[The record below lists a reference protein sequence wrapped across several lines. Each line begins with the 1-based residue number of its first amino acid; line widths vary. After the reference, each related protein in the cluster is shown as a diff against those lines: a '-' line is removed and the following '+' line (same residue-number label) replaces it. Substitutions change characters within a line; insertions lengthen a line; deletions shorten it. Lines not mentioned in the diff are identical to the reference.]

1 MTVKNFFTGIL
12 DGSLSSDFLGD
23 PIKPLFMKGISLVAT
38 GWNTFIFF
46 LSNPEKNLLN
56 STGIISTHSQ
66 VNLFAKE
73 HKNTPTALRSPNLNT
88 VAVPREYGMPS
99 EFLACM
105 GVKSIKLAI

>member
-46 LSNPEKNLLN
+46 L
-56 STGIISTHSQ
+56 
-66 VNLFAKE
+66 
-73 HKNTPTALRSPNLNT
+73 
-88 VAVPREYGMPS
+88 
-99 EFLACM
+99 
-105 GVKSIKLAI
+105 